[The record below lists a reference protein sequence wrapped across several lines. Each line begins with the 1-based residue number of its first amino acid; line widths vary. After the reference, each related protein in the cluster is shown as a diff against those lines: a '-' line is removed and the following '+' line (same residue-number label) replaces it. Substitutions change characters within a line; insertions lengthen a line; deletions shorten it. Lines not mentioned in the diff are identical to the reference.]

1 MRASKWINISYMNLR
16 IGSSSMFSNNL
27 INHLLSSLIFFWNTF
42 NKYISKVTIWNFL
55 FSYLDFSST
64 FHLKLSNSI
73 ATFAYN
79 KTNTIV
85 WHWDNISI
93 RRRGSIRSHHAVI
106 HLIVRQNLIVNL
118 LGNI

>member
-1 MRASKWINISYMNLR
+1 MRTSEWINISYMNLR

-27 INHLLSSLIFFWNTF
+27 IDHLLSSLVLLWNTLY
-42 NKYISKVTIWNFL
+42 KYISKVTIRNFL

-73 ATFAYN
+73 TAFAYN

-93 RRRGSIRSHHAVI
+93 GRRWPIRSHHTVI
-106 HLIVRQNLIVNL
+106 HLIIRQNLIVNL
-118 LGNI
+118 LCNI